1 VTAAQLLLY
10 SFSFCRL
17 LLRSSSDGST
27 TSSLLFFILQAAAA
41 LEQLESYPHEPE
53 VHAYLLDR
61 LTRVAG
67 LEALYELHYLAITLG
82 KVGLYGRVWYITVVA
97 CWVWVL
103 LG

>member
-1 VTAAQLLLY
+1 
-10 SFSFCRL
+10 
-17 LLRSSSDGST
+17 
-27 TSSLLFFILQAAAA
+27 LQAAAA

-82 KVGLYGRVWYITVVA
+82 KVS
-97 CWVWVL
+97 L
-103 LG
+103 LTLWRFGAGAAFARCAWHN